1 MKYFLKRSCRG
12 VFCVII
18 LFYGILIPGHG
29 IWPTGSHG
37 KPLSKYQTQKSHT
50 ECANHSGVFMQ
61 SLMIPI
67 SELKS
72 YARIVTKQN
81 PEITVRR
88 TDILNCIVQTLGFSD
103 YSQYERLMNKST
115 SKISFTNDT
124 KFLVPEELT
133 LSQLLDWGWRIADD
147 LKDKTGLEIPL
158 FHVLNSKI
166 PSTPLDSSINI
177 QFKHLAE
184 LPALRMSGILYLLS
198 LSSGHD
204 FFNKDTG
211 IVNWPSL
218 LTFLRLGSSH
228 MAINLRLYRFHALN
242 QEKGLRY
249 HEGLLA
255 DVQKRLIRRSITDE
269 EAIELIRTVLD
280 EEKTYL
286 AGFSGKVAKF
296 TFPLYEDCP
305 ISEHGLKNFAVIRSK
320 TSPQK
325 PLLLGLEKNTHG
337 VLGLLA
343 PRKALT
349 LSTEDIRTNL
359 HIAGAAGSGRSYKML
374 FLLRQAVMNRSGVL
388 YIDGRGDQKTFW
400 FIKSLL
406 KSHGR
411 ENDLIFLSINH
422 TTELSK
428 LSLPD
433 LARQNKI
440 VYVMLPDL
448 EKDPEAMRP
457 SVVDI
462 LDTLLIS
469 LSDVDAP
476 KKSGNFPYCLFLND
490 IMSVFRSTTNTGNL
504 CSLIDKANQHK
515 IAVVSSEQDYLDYG
529 DLRTQLLSRFKTH
542 LLMKIECLNG
552 GLLELSPKERRDMAF
567 WEPGDFRYFRYD
579 GKRYPKTYRIPYAD
593 PTLIKHSYLTMS

>member
-1 MKYFLKRSCRG
+1 
-12 VFCVII
+12 
-18 LFYGILIPGHG
+18 
-29 IWPTGSHG
+29 
-37 KPLSKYQTQKSHT
+37 
-50 ECANHSGVFMQ
+50 MQ

-81 PEITVRR
+81 PAITVRR
-88 TDILNCIVQTLGFSD
+88 TDILNCIAQTLGFND

-115 SKISFTNDT
+115 SKVSFTTDT
-124 KFLVPEELT
+124 QFLVPEELT
-133 LSQLLDWGWRIADD
+133 ASQLLDWGWRIADD
-147 LKDKTGLEIPL
+147 LKDKTGLEVPL

-166 PSTPLDSSINI
+166 PITPLDSSIKI

-211 IVNWPSL
+211 SVNWPSL

-228 MAINLRLYRFHALN
+228 MAINLRLYRFHGLN

-269 EAIELIRTVLD
+269 EAIESIRTVLD

-286 AGFSGKVAKF
+286 AGFSGTGKVKKF
-296 TFPLYEDCP
+296 TFPLYEDYR
-305 ISEHGLKNFAVIRSK
+305 INEGGLKSLAVIRSK

-337 VLGLLA
+337 ALGLLA

-349 LSTEDIRTNL
+349 LSTEDIRSNL
-359 HIAGAAGSGRSYKML
+359 HIVGSAGSGRSYNL
-374 FLLRQAVMNRSGVL
+374 RFLLRQAVMNESGAL
-388 YIDGRGDQKTFW
+388 YIDGKGDTETFW
-400 FIKSLL
+400 LIKSIL

-411 ENDLIFLSINH
+411 ENDLIVLSINH

-440 VYVMLPDL
+440 VFLMMPGL

-490 IMSVFRSTTNTGNL
+490 IMSVFRDTTNTENL
-504 CSLIDKANQHK
+504 CSLIDRANQHK
-515 IAVVSSEQDYLDYG
+515 IAVVSSEQDYLVYG
-529 DLRTQLLSRFKTH
+529 DTNIELLSRFKTH
-542 LLMKIECLNG
+542 LLMKMECPNG
-552 GLLELSPKERRDMAF
+552 GLFELSPKELCDMDF

-579 GKRYPKTYRIPYAD
+579 GKRDPKTYRIPYTD
-593 PTLIKHSYLTMS
+593 PTLIEHSYLTMS